1 MDALRS
7 WSCEFARGFFLAR
20 PMTWHEIVGWLS
32 ARHRSVLRPV
42 LS

>member
-7 WSCEFARGFFLAR
+7 WSCEFAQGFFLTR
-20 PMTWHEIVGWLS
+20 PMTGHEIVGWLQVRPRS
-32 ARHRSVLRPV
+32 ALRPV